1 MRRPTRPS
9 NALPILLV
17 VLLLGMS
24 ASATLYHDDRA
35 ELADDRP
42 ALEAHSG
49 LYSPGSQEGSIYS
62 DSTLAA
68 SSYFTCVVLDETSTA
83 TPAHQ
88 DGTMKCWG
96 DGATGKLGNGSWSDQ
111 HVPGYV
117 QLGYS
122 GGPSLATEYY
132 SYGHFGLARM
142 IDGSIQGWGENG
154 QNQIGCDT
162 SPGGDPNCWWGGGQ
176 NTPLQTNMP
185 SARTAIQVSP
195 GLHHSCAIMDDQS
208 VWCWGQNAQGQI
220 GNGNAP
226 VDVNQGPVGVL
237 MPAGRTAVALA
248 GGSQYSCAV
257 LDDGSAVCWG
267 SNNFGQLGIGNFVD
281 MDEPTAV
288 TAVPSNRTIAAISGS
303 QQTTY
308 AILDDGSLVSWGRG
322 QNGQFG
328 DGTYTATSLTA
339 RYASL
344 PAGRTAISI
353 AGGLEHV
360 CAILDDNSAWCWGN
374 NSYGQI
380 GDGTTGTSRPL
391 PTSVSMPGGQGVYVI
406 TTGSYH
412 TCAIVSNASVHC
424 WGSHEQGEL
433 GLGWDSL
440 TVEPRDSDI
449 PAWVDLSGQNTTSG
463 GHASL
468 GERDA
473 DHDGILSIFD
483 PTPWPV
489 SSCPPGQYLFDL
501 HCVDASPGHYV
512 PYFGMT
518 EEFPCPEG
526 TYNPDTGQSS
536 CYDTT
541 PGHYTNSTGSITETD
556 CPPGTYQP
564 DYGQTSCLDVDRGH
578 YSDAGSVS
586 GTPCAP
592 TTYQPDTGQP
602 SCLDADPGHY
612 VTGTGQLDQ
621 TACSPGTYQ
630 PVAGQSGCFS
640 ASEGHYAPGFGSAEQ
655 LACEPGTYSPST
667 GRDAC
672 LPADTGYYVTDSGAI
687 EQVACPT
694 GSHQPTPAS
703 IGCSLVNPGFY
714 APAPGTA
721 FEIPCP
727 SGTYQPDPG
736 SDHCIDVDI
745 GHHASDLGN
754 FNQYPCDPG
763 TYASEGG
770 MSDCLAADPG
780 HTVLDSGASSQ
791 TACEAGEHQPD
802 SGAATCL
809 DNEIGHYTD
818 QTGTAEQIPCS
829 PGTYQSSIGQTACME
844 ADYGFHVPYSGSAG
858 QTGCYLGTYQ
868 SSTGQASCTDA
879 EPGYFVSEHEASV
892 PTACERG
899 TYQPDSGQIEC
910 IEADYGYY
918 VASMGSPSQTPC
930 ERGTYQTSGGQHE
943 CTDAEPG
950 YFVSTTAALHPNP
963 CVPGTYQDSS
973 GKMNC
978 KEADVDHY
986 VAESAATGQ
995 SKCTDGA
1002 TQPLRGQ
1009 TSCNE
1014 ADNTMLIMGGAAAL
1028 AVIALTAMYMNSQ
1041 KKEQTPKRRKKI
1053 DPNLGHLGAHEGKR
1067 RKRPSEGKQ
1076 RRRRPPKGKRRKR
1089 PPSSD

>member
-1 MRRPTRPS
+1 MRQPARPS
-9 NALPILLV
+9 NALSMLLV

-42 ALEAHSG
+42 TLETHPG

-111 HVPGYV
+111 YVPHYV
-117 QLGYS
+117 KLGYN
-122 GGPSLATEYY
+122 GGATLAAEYY

-162 SPGGDPNCWWGGGQ
+162 SPGGDPACWWGGGQ

-226 VDVNQGPVGVL
+226 IDATQGPVGVL
-237 MPAGRTAVALA
+237 LPAGRSAVALA

-281 MDEPTAV
+281 VDEPTAV

-391 PTSVSMPGGQGVYVI
+391 PTSVSMPGGQGVHVI

-433 GLGWDSL
+433 GLGWNSL
-440 TVEPRDSDI
+440 LMQPIDSDI

-473 DHDGILSIFD
+473 DHDGIISIFD

-512 PYFGMT
+512 PEHGMT

-556 CPPGTYQP
+556 CPAGTYQP

-578 YSDAGSVS
+578 YSDPGSVS

-602 SCLDADPGHY
+602 SCLDADPGYY
-612 VTGTGQLDQ
+612 VSDYQQFDQ
-621 TACSPGTYQ
+621 TKCSPGTYQ
-630 PVAGQSGCFS
+630 PVAGQSSCFS
-640 ASEGHYAPGFGSAEQ
+640 ASEGHYAPGFGSPAQ
-655 LACEPGTYSPST
+655 LACAPGTYAPSS
-667 GRDAC
+667 GRDSC
-672 LPADTGYYVTDSGAI
+672 HPADPGYYVTGSGAI
-687 EQVACPT
+687 DQMACPA

-703 IGCSLVNPGFY
+703 AGCSLVDPGHY
-714 APAPGTA
+714 APESGTG
-721 FEIPCP
+721 FQIPCP
-727 SGTYQPDPG
+727 AGNYQPNTGSEDCIEVEQGHYAPG
-736 SDHCIDVDI
+736 PAATSQTECDVGSYAPESGLGECLLADS
-745 GHHASDLGN
+745 GHHVSD
-754 FNQYPCDPG
+754 
-763 TYASEGG
+763 EG
-770 MSDCLAADPG
+770 S
-780 HTVLDSGASSQ
+780 VSQ
-791 TACEAGEHQPD
+791 TACSAGYHQPD
-802 SGAATCL
+802 SGASECL
-809 DNEIGHYTD
+809 ANEIGHYTD
-818 QTGTAEQIPCS
+818 ESGTAEQIPCS
-829 PGTYQSSIGQTACME
+829 LGTYQSMIGATSCSE
-844 ADYGFHVPYSGSAG
+844 ADYGFHVPNSGSAG
-858 QTGCYLGTYQ
+858 QEPCLIGTYQ
-868 SSTGQASCTDA
+868 SFTGQSDCIDA
-879 EPGYFVSEHEASV
+879 EPGHYVDTHEAVVS
-892 PTACERG
+892 TACSSG
-899 TYQPDSGQIEC
+899 TYQPEKGQTEC
-910 IEADYGYY
+910 IDADPGNH
-918 VASMGSPSQTPC
+918 VPSTGSPTQTPC
-930 ERGTYQTSGGQHE
+930 ERGTFQEMWAQAECIDSQPGYYVSTSGADFQ
-943 CTDAEPG
+943 
-950 YFVSTTAALHPNP
+950 TACPA
-963 CVPGTYQDSS
+963 GTYQDVAS
-973 GKMNC
+973 KMSC
-978 KEADVDHY
+978 KEADVDHF
-986 VAESAATGQ
+986 VAESAATNQ
-995 SKCTDGA
+995 EMCKDGS
-1002 TQPLRGQ
+1002 TQPEKGQ
-1009 TSCNE
+1009 INCIENDTSPVFV
-1014 ADNTMLIMGGAAAL
+1014 MGAAA
-1028 AVIALTAMYMNSQ
+1028 AVAVGVLILVYTQSQ
-1041 KKEQTPKRRKKI
+1041 KKEGAPKRRKKI
-1053 DPNLGHLGAHEGKR
+1053 DSKLGHLGAQKGKRRKRSPEGKR
-1067 RKRPSEGKQ
+1067 RKRSPEGK
-1076 RRRRPPKGKRRKR
+1076 RRNRPPKE
-1089 PPSSD
+1089 D